1 MWSVKIT
8 VRDLA
13 RKEISLVA
21 TRIEGEDVRSYSI
34 TSAII
39 ETAEQ
44 KSALLDK
51 IWSMYQ
57 DELSHESDV
66 AEIIGQLELQAETN
80 LNTRE
85 V

>member
-21 TRIEGEDVRSYSI
+21 TRTEGEDVRSYSI

-66 AEIIGQLELQAETN
+66 AEIIGQLEVQAETN
-80 LNTRE
+80 LNARE
-85 V
+85 A

>member
-21 TRIEGEDVRSYSI
+21 TRIEGEDARSYSI